1 MKKSLILSSI
11 LVSVFLVVHNVYA
24 QESAIDYKQ
33 LIAKCSEVIKQAKSY
48 NVKMEYK
55 NSFTINSQENKSD
68 SAELQ
73 IAFISPDRFKMT
85 QVINEGS
92 DEGLW
97 DGWIVI
103 GSDYYVLKPVFGWA
117 KEDDDN
123 RRTMCK
129 AYSPEGIIKQL
140 EGIEK
145 EYKRDSIS
153 SAAKDGIEYFVIKYL
168 FGKESVNMESLPPEL
183 GNSKINGICEI
194 WINKN
199 NYLPLKQ
206 SEEVS
211 YYSNEQ
217 NKGASSTDISYFSYN
232 DDEIKIDAPI
242 PGTHHLIN

>member
-1 MKKSLILSSI
+1 MKRKLILCVLFTIATVLITSSI
-11 LVSVFLVVHNVYA
+11 YA
-24 QESAIDYKQ
+24 QEPPIEYKQ
-33 LIAKCSEVIKQAKSY
+33 LIAKCGKAVKETESY

-68 SAELQ
+68 SAVLN
-73 IAFISPDRFKMT
+73 IAFISPDRFKVE
-85 QVINEGS
+85 QIINEGS

-97 DGWIVI
+97 DGWILI
-103 GSDYYVLKPVFGWA
+103 GNDYYVLKPVFGWA
-117 KEDDDN
+117 KENDEN

-145 EYKRDSIS
+145 AYKRDSIS
-153 SAAKDGIEYFVIKYL
+153 SAAKDGTEYFVIKYL
-168 FGKESVNMESLPPEL
+168 FGKESVDTESLPPEL
-183 GNSKINGICEI
+183 RDGKINGKLEI

-206 SEEVS
+206 AEEIS

-217 NKGASSTDISYFSYN
+217 NKGTSSTNVDYFSYN
-232 DDEIKIDAPI
+232 DDKIKIDAPV
-242 PGTHHLIN
+242 PGSKTF